1 MENLHTVVHAMM
13 EKPVG
18 IKTTQQSDIFSRL
31 HQYFSNRPEVVAAVV
46 FGSVARGDIRPHSDV
61 NVVVLL
67 TRGAAHRAIH
77 AKTPPGHSISPHS
90 PAHSSQQHGIHYTNL
105 GFSTI

>member
-18 IKTTQQSDIFSRL
+18 IKTTQQSGIFSRL

-67 TRGAAHRAIH
+67 TRGAATAQFMPKPHRD
-77 AKTPPGHSISPHS
+77 TPFHPTAPHIVANS
-90 PAHSSQQHGIHYTNL
+90 ME
-105 GFSTI
+105 STIPT